1 MTKRKIKRALPAMH
15 PGELLRE
22 DVLPALKRPR
32 AEIARLLGIS
42 RQALHG
48 ILTGRAAVTPIV
60 ALKLGKLCGNGPE
73 LWLNLQSRYDLER
86 LGRERRR
93 EIAAV
98 PTLAAE

>member
-1 MTKRKIKRALPAMH
+1 MAKAKPRRGLPAMH

-22 DVLPALKRPR
+22 DVLPALGRPR
-32 AEIARLLGIS
+32 AEIARLLGMS
-42 RQALHG
+42 RQALHS
-48 ILTGRAAVTPIV
+48 ILTGRAAVTPLV

-73 LWLNLQSRYDLER
+73 LWLNLQTRYDLER

>member
-1 MTKRKIKRALPAMH
+1 MH

-32 AEIARLLGIS
+32 AEIARHLGMS
-42 RQALHG
+42 RQALHA

-60 ALKLGKLCGNGPE
+60 ALKLGKLYGNGPE
-73 LWLNLQSRYDLER
+73 LWLNLQSRYDLDR

>member
-1 MTKRKIKRALPAMH
+1 MH

-22 DVLPALKRPR
+22 DVLPALGRPR

-42 RQALHG
+42 RQALHS
-48 ILTGRAAVTPIV
+48 ILTERAAVTPIA

-73 LWLNLQSRYDLER
+73 LWLNLQTRYDLER
-86 LGRERRR
+86 LGRMRRR

>member
-1 MTKRKIKRALPAMH
+1 MSKGKIRRGLPAMH

-32 AEIARLLGIS
+32 AEIARLLGMS
-42 RQALHG
+42 RQALHA

-73 LWLNLQSRYDLER
+73 LWLNLQTRYDLER
-86 LGRERRR
+86 LGRKRRR